1 MTDDIFKELEQI
13 TGDTKQSVGP
23 PTQKK
28 QEFTY
33 DLDDL
38 LTEKKTD

>member
-13 TGDTKQSVGP
+13 TGDINKTGP
-23 PTQKK
+23 SQKK

-33 DLDDL
+33 DLDDIM
-38 LTEKKTD
+38 T

>member
-13 TGDTKQSVGP
+13 TGGDINKKGP
-23 PTQKK
+23 SQKK

-33 DLDDL
+33 DLDDIV
-38 LTEKKTD
+38 TEKK